1 MASGSAKVVQGGKI
15 KILPTYRHVAA
26 GLPITSQ
33 FMPQNIYIPNDYG
46 SGIGQKQRI
55 NHVLLMLYL
64 SGGGQIG
71 EDEDTL
77 TDILY
82 RQADAAMNEAQEL
95 FTGNK
100 EVLFNGATTK
110 KEAAAT
116 LMIQNSSPLP
126 MNILAIVPYMDVDE

>member
-1 MASGSAKVVQGGKI
+1 MEQTKTHAKKAFALLAIIVS
-15 KILPTYRHVAA
+15 LLAA
-26 GLPITSQ
+26 CLLAGCSSSNSQ
-33 FMPQNIYIPNDYG
+33 EKVELEIYAAN
-46 SGIGQKQRI
+46 S
-55 NHVLLMLYL
+55 
-64 SGGGQIG
+64 
-71 EDEDTL
+71 L
-77 TDILY
+77 TD
-82 RQADAAMNEAQEL
+82 AMNEAQEL

>member
-1 MASGSAKVVQGGKI
+1 M
-15 KILPTYRHVAA
+15 TA

>member
-1 MASGSAKVVQGGKI
+1 
-15 KILPTYRHVAA
+15 
-26 GLPITSQ
+26 
-33 FMPQNIYIPNDYG
+33 MPVSYTHLDVYKRQPNDYG

-55 NHVLLMLYL
+55 NHVLLMRYL

>member
-1 MASGSAKVVQGGKI
+1 
-15 KILPTYRHVAA
+15 
-26 GLPITSQ
+26 
-33 FMPQNIYIPNDYG
+33 
-46 SGIGQKQRI
+46 
-55 NHVLLMLYL
+55 MLYL

-82 RQADAAMNEAQEL
+82 RRADAAMNEAQEL